1 MEGLGG
7 EVSLDQYNLEGIDP
21 ALEDCCRRE
30 VEGNRKYN
38 ALTSTLRRHDIAAL
52 AERRRRHLVKMP
64 YDACRCSCD
73 PKSDGGEY
81 RALIEFKEQEQR
93 QQQQEKDGLKEEEE
107 DQTAEEE
114 ELDIASN
121 IDYRSKNK
129 GSLDNDEANN
139 SDDSDDEFDYLLDEE
154 FGMEGQ
160 IVRELEE
167 QRRAELEY
175 QILMRQIAGYH
186 GYGVHRQMHP
196 SRVLRVAGL
205 GRESTS
211 INASSRLPPPPAV
224 VLHLVDPDSTA
235 SASLDYFLE
244 TDLAKE
250 CAGTIFLRSGGRS
263 VLLMDSSLAKKSF
276 PSNVLSPDRD
286 IPALIAI
293 RDGVVV
299 NTCPRL
305 LGLASS
311 SDGIIEPHA
320 VRHWLDRS
328 GVLLSNPPTEDICM
342 IRPEQEAHMD
352 FMVSQQQ
359 KQAPPPEE
367 KRYNCGIE
375 DCHKSF
381 KHEHVGI
388 KTNKQDG
395 LMVKEK
401 TVLGNDA

>member
-7 EVSLDQYNLEGIDP
+7 EVSLDQYNLDGIDP

-81 RALIEFKEQEQR
+81 QALIEFKEQKQREQQKEAEGYR
-93 QQQQEKDGLKEEEE
+93 EEEGE
-107 DQTAEEE
+107 QTAEQA
-114 ELDIASN
+114 ELDIPSN
-121 IDYRSKNK
+121 NNYRSKNK
-129 GSLDNDEANN
+129 GSLDDDEENN
-139 SDDSDDEFDYLLDEE
+139 SDDSDDEFDYLLDDD

-160 IVRELEE
+160 MVRELEE

-175 QILMRQIAGYH
+175 LVLMRQIAGYH

-211 INASSRLPPPPAV
+211 INTSSSLPPPPAV
-224 VLHLVDPDSTA
+224 VLHLVDPDSTS
-235 SASLDYFLE
+235 SASLDYYLE

-250 CAGTIFLRSGGRS
+250 CAGTIFLRSSGRS
-263 VLLMDSSLAKKSF
+263 VLKMDSSLAQKSL
-276 PSNVLSPDRD
+276 PSYVVSPDS

-311 SDGIIEPHA
+311 SDDIIEPHA

-359 KQAPPPEE
+359 KQAPPPREI
-367 KRYNCGIE
+367 RYDCGIE
-375 DCHKSF
+375 SCHKSF
-381 KHEHVGI
+381 KHEHVGV
-388 KTNKQDG
+388 KTETSDG
-395 LMVKEK
+395 LVVKEG
-401 TVLGNDA
+401 TVLGNDS